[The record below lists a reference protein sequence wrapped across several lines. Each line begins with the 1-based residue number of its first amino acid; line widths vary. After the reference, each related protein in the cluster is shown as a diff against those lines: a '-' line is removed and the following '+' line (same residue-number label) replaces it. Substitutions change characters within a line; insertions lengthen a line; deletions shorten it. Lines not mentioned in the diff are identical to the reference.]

1 MDDGAPS
8 SRLDFFS
15 LVMQS
20 RAERKPLEES
30 PDTAER
36 GGRESDP
43 AKAAGQCHRKEPP
56 KRGRSRD
63 VLAGKGE
70 KVR

>member
-1 MDDGAPS
+1 V
-8 SRLDFFS
+8 

-43 AKAAGQCHRKEPP
+43 AKAAGKCHRKQPP
-56 KRGRSRD
+56 AGATHVPLSPVRVKRC
-63 VLAGKGE
+63 GKSAPAA
-70 KVR
+70 R

>member
-1 MDDGAPS
+1 MPTLEA
-8 SRLDFFS
+8 

-20 RAERKPLEES
+20 RAPGRNPAFEES

-36 GGRESDP
+36 GGRETDP
-43 AKAAGQCHRKEPP
+43 AKAAGKCHRKQPP
-56 KRGRSRD
+56 KRGRARD